1 MPPPEDQHPPN
12 PSSSN
17 YSQTSSL
24 ASSRPSTPNSQPAFP
39 RLSSSSS
46 YSQPS
51 EPPQPSQPPQL
62 QPQHDHD
69 HEQPHP
75 PSPRTTTRNA
85 NAGTSTIRTSAA
97 TGAPSRPSH
106 QAGPPHRAAAPPP
119 TLREKIFHA
128 LPPHTGPLNVGF
140 MELELPVREPRTFSH
155 IKRNGEFALKLDTV
169 LFAVYYPCEGPEEK
183 PKEKAIMTR
192 DRIRRCRGSGNWAGW
207 DNAAGR
213 KQDEEDEA
221 GGKKGN
227 VGLTRP
233 TWLPR
238 PRLST
243 CKGYANFAN
252 MPKAPVASYFALTS
266 MFTKLPAWR
275 NAKLSDGPPLAGPEE
290 MGEEALNR
298 GFSDTS
304 ELTLVW
310 GPRPVPDAEELRRR
324 RAKYPV
330 IIFSHGLGGS
340 RTVYSTIC
348 GELASY
354 GFIVVAM
361 EHRDGSG
368 ARTYVNQEGSSPD
381 LCSQNLDRRS
391 YSEREKEDGSAVK
404 TKRRRKKNGKKKPYY
419 MVDYLFPL
427 DNAQD
432 TRPHNPAGVDTEL
445 RLAQIEMRCAEI
457 QEAYHILGMIN
468 DGQGAEVARRNLRKK
483 GNKGSS
489 SKGLIGIDWEDWTG
503 RLFLQNVTMMGH
515 SFGGATTAQV
525 LRLREDFTWIS
536 QGILLDAW
544 GPAMPEAD
552 SEEHKIQKP
561 ILAIGS
567 EAFMHWKDNFERV
580 ENICLEAR
588 EAGVPSWMTTIRGSV
603 HLAAAD
609 FAVLY
614 PNWMSLLMKSLV
626 NPKRA
631 IQLHVESA
639 LEFLRMTLP
648 EQHHAKFSKAWPFEE
663 GLLTAM
669 EGAANEV
676 SFDFRPN
683 EKWVAARLKI
693 PHEFK
698 LRTRNWAKR
707 RTQPSR
713 DIPRDR
719 SGKPLAGLVDWGA
732 GNEIWVHISP
742 DKEEVPDVSEEAE

>member
-1 MPPPEDQHPPN
+1 MLPPTQPPPPPLAQ
-12 PSSSN
+12 SSSSR
-17 YSQTSSL
+17 YSSS
-24 ASSRPSTPNSQPAFP
+24 ASSRPSSPRNEPSQPSSP
-39 RLSSSSS
+39 RISSSSS

-51 EPPQPSQPPQL
+51 QPTQPQPQS
-62 QPQHDHD
+62 H
-69 HEQPHP
+69 
-75 PSPRTTTRNA
+75 SSTPRNNAPTSTTGNA
-85 NAGTSTIRTSAA
+85 RTSTIRTSTA
-97 TGAPSRPSH
+97 TGTPSHPSH
-106 QAGPPHRAAAPPP
+106 QQAPPHRAAGPPK

-128 LPPHTGPLNVGF
+128 LPPPTGPLNVGF
-140 MELELPVREPRTFSH
+140 MELELPVRDPRTFSH

-183 PKEKAIMTR
+183 PKEKAMMTR
-192 DRIRRCRGSGNWAGW
+192 DRIRRCRGNGNWEGW
-207 DNAAGR
+207 D
-213 KQDEEDEA
+213 DERREEGN
-221 GGKKGN
+221 GGEKEGKGKEKKNG
-227 VGLTRP
+227 GLTRP
-233 TWLPR
+233 PWLPR

-252 MPKAPVASYFALTS
+252 MPGAPVATYFALTS

-275 NAKLSDGPPLAGPEE
+275 NAKLSDGPPLAGPED

-304 ELTLVW
+304 EVTLVW
-310 GPRPVPDAEELRRR
+310 GPRPAPDAEELRRR
-324 RAKYPV
+324 RAQYPV
-330 IIFSHGLGGS
+330 IMLSHGLGGS
-340 RTVYSTIC
+340 RTVHSTIC

-354 GFIVVAM
+354 GFVVVAV

-368 ARTYVNQEGSSPD
+368 ARTFVNKEGSSPD

-391 YSEREKEDGSAVK
+391 NAQREKEDGAIFHA
-404 TKRRRKKNGKKKPYY
+404 KRRRKENGKQKPYY

-432 TRPHNPAGVDTEL
+432 TRPNNPAGVDTEL
-445 RLAQIEMRCAEI
+445 RSAQIDMRCAEI
-457 QEAYHILGMIN
+457 QEAYYVLGMIN
-468 DGQGAEVARRNLRKK
+468 NGQGEEVARRNLRKK

-503 RLFLQNVTMMGH
+503 RLYLNNVTMMGH
-515 SFGGATTAQV
+515 SFGGATAAQV

-536 QGILLDAW
+536 QGILLDVW
-544 GPAMPEAD
+544 GPAMPED
-552 SEEHKIQKP
+552 SSEEHRIRKP
-561 ILAIGS
+561 ILALGS
-567 EAFMHWKDNFERV
+567 EAFMHWKDNFKRV
-580 ENICLEAR
+580 ENLCLEAR

-614 PNWMSLLMKSLV
+614 PNWMSLLLKSLV
-626 NPKRA
+626 NPERA

-639 LEFLRMTLP
+639 LEFCRMTLP
-648 EQHHAKFSKAWPFEE
+648 EQQHARFSKAWPFEE
-663 GLLTAM
+663 GLLTATA
-669 EGAANEV
+669 GAANEV
-676 SFDFRPN
+676 SLDFRPD

-698 LRTRNWAKR
+698 LRVRSWAKR
-707 RTQPSR
+707 KIQPGP
-713 DIPRDR
+713 DIPRDGR
-719 SGKPLAGLVDWGA
+719 GKPLAGLVNWGA

-742 DKEEVPDVSEEAE
+742 DKEEVPNVSEEAE

>member
-1 MPPPEDQHPPN
+1 MPPPTQHPSAPEQ
-12 PSSSN
+12 SSSSR
-17 YSQTSSL
+17 YSSST
-24 ASSRPSTPNSQPAFP
+24 SSRPSSPQDEPSQPSFP
-39 RLSSSSS
+39 RISSSSS

-51 EPPQPSQPPQL
+51 QPNNDQPPRDDRPPQL
-62 QPQHDHD
+62 SH
-69 HEQPHP
+69 
-75 PSPRTTTRNA
+75 RATTRNA
-85 NAGTSTIRTSAA
+85 NARTSTIRTSTA

-106 QAGPPHRAAAPPP
+106 QSPPRRAAGPPD

-140 MELELPVREPRTFSH
+140 MELELPVRDPRTFSH
-155 IKRNGEFALKLDTV
+155 IKRNGECALKLDTV

-192 DRIRRCRGSGNWAGW
+192 DRIRRCRGSGNWEGW
-207 DNAAGR
+207 D
-213 KQDEEDEA
+213 DERREE
-221 GGKKGN
+221 GNGVEKEGKRRGMKNG
-227 VGLTRP
+227 GLTRP
-233 TWLPR
+233 PWLPR

-252 MPKAPVASYFALTS
+252 MPNAPVATYFALTS

-275 NAKLSDGPPLAGPEE
+275 NAKLSDGPSLAGPEE

-304 ELTLVW
+304 EVTLVW
-310 GPRPVPDAEELRRR
+310 GPRPAPDAEELRRR

-330 IIFSHGLGGS
+330 IMFSHGLGGS
-340 RTVYSTIC
+340 RTVHSTIC

-354 GFIVVAM
+354 GFVVVAM

-368 ARTYVNQEGSSPD
+368 ARTYVNKEGSLPD

-391 YSEREKEDGSAVK
+391 NTEREKEEGSLFHK
-404 TKRRRKKNGKKKPYY
+404 KRQRKKNGNNKPYY

-445 RLAQIEMRCAEI
+445 RSAQIDMRCAEI
-457 QEAYHILGMIN
+457 QEAYYILGMIN
-468 DGQGAEVARRNLRKK
+468 DGQGEEVARRNLRKK

-489 SKGLIGIDWEDWTG
+489 SKGLIGIDWVDWTG
-503 RLFLQNVTMMGH
+503 RLYLNDVTMMGH
-515 SFGGATTAQV
+515 SFGGATAAQV
-525 LRLREDFTWIS
+525 LRLHEDFTWIS

-544 GPAMPEAD
+544 GPAMPED
-552 SEEHKIQKP
+552 SSEEHKIRKP
-561 ILAIGS
+561 ILALGS
-567 EAFMHWKDNFERV
+567 EAFMHWKDNFKRV
-580 ENICLEAR
+580 EKLCLEAR
-588 EAGVPSWMTTIRGSV
+588 EAGVPAWMTTIRGSV

-639 LEFLRMTLP
+639 LEFFRMTLP
-648 EQHHAKFSKAWPFEE
+648 EQQHARFSKAWPFEE
-663 GLLTAM
+663 GLLTTTP
-669 EGAANEV
+669 GAANEV
-676 SFDFRPN
+676 SLEFRPDK
-683 EKWVAARLKI
+683 KWVAARLKI

-698 LRTRNWAKR
+698 LRVRSWAKR
-707 RTQPSR
+707 RIQPGP
-713 DIPRDR
+713 DIPRDGR
-719 SGKPLAGLVDWGA
+719 GKPLAGLVNWGA

-742 DKEEVPDVSEEAE
+742 DKEEVPNVSEEAE

>member
-1 MPPPEDQHPPN
+1 
-12 PSSSN
+12 
-17 YSQTSSL
+17 
-24 ASSRPSTPNSQPAFP
+24 
-39 RLSSSSS
+39 
-46 YSQPS
+46 
-51 EPPQPSQPPQL
+51 
-62 QPQHDHD
+62 
-69 HEQPHP
+69 
-75 PSPRTTTRNA
+75 
-85 NAGTSTIRTSAA
+85 
-97 TGAPSRPSH
+97 
-106 QAGPPHRAAAPPP
+106 
-119 TLREKIFHA
+119 
-128 LPPHTGPLNVGF
+128 
-140 MELELPVREPRTFSH
+140 
-155 IKRNGEFALKLDTV
+155 
-169 LFAVYYPCEGPEEK
+169 
-183 PKEKAIMTR
+183 MTR
-192 DRIRRCRGSGNWAGW
+192 DRIRRWRG
-207 DNAAGR
+207 
-213 KQDEEDEA
+213 EEDE
-221 GGKKGN
+221 GIEKKEKGR
-227 VGLTRP
+227 VLTRP
-233 TWLPR
+233 PWLPR

-252 MPKAPVASYFALTS
+252 MPNAPVATYVASTS

-330 IIFSHGLGGS
+330 IMFSHGLGGS

-354 GFIVVAM
+354 GFVVVAM

-368 ARTYVNQEGSSPD
+368 ARTYVNKEGSSPD

-391 YSEREKEDGSAVK
+391 NTEREKEDGSMFH

-432 TRPHNPAGVDTEL
+432 TRPNNPAGVDTEL
-445 RLAQIEMRCAEI
+445 RSAQIEMRCAEI
-457 QEAYHILGMIN
+457 QEAFHILGMIN
-468 DGQGAEVARRNLRKK
+468 DGQGEEVARRNLRKK

-503 RLFLQNVTMMGH
+503 RLYLQDVTMMGH
-515 SFGGATTAQV
+515 SFGGATAAQV

-544 GPAMPEAD
+544 GPAMPED
-552 SEEHKIQKP
+552 SSEEHKIQKP
-561 ILAIGS
+561 ILALGS

-580 ENICLEAR
+580 EKLCLEAR

-614 PNWMSLLMKSLV
+614 PNWMSLLMKSL
-626 NPKRA
+626 RA

-639 LEFLRMTLP
+639 LEFFRITLP
-648 EQHHAKFSKAWPFEE
+648 EQHHARFSKAWPFEE
-663 GLLTAM
+663 GLLTTTA
-669 EGAANEV
+669 GAA
-676 SFDFRPN
+676 N

-693 PHEFK
+693 PHEF
-698 LRTRNWAKR
+698 NWAKR
-707 RTQPSR
+707 KIQPGP

-719 SGKPLAGLVDWGA
+719 RGKPLAGLVDWGA

-742 DKEEVPDVSEEAE
+742 DKEEVPNAE

>member
-1 MPPPEDQHPPN
+1 
-12 PSSSN
+12 
-17 YSQTSSL
+17 
-24 ASSRPSTPNSQPAFP
+24 
-39 RLSSSSS
+39 
-46 YSQPS
+46 
-51 EPPQPSQPPQL
+51 
-62 QPQHDHD
+62 
-69 HEQPHP
+69 
-75 PSPRTTTRNA
+75 
-85 NAGTSTIRTSAA
+85 
-97 TGAPSRPSH
+97 
-106 QAGPPHRAAAPPP
+106 
-119 TLREKIFHA
+119 
-128 LPPHTGPLNVGF
+128 
-140 MELELPVREPRTFSH
+140 MELELPVRQPRTFSQ
-155 IKRNGEFALKLDTV
+155 IKRNGDFALKLDTV

-183 PKEKAIMTR
+183 PKEKAIFAR
-192 DRIRRCRGSGNWAGW
+192 DRIRRCRGSGNWEGF
-207 DNAAGR
+207 DGTGR
-213 KQDEEDEA
+213 QEGEETGEER
-221 GGKKGN
+221 GKGKRQKKNG
-227 VGLTRP
+227 GLTRP
-233 TWLPR
+233 PWLPR

-252 MPKAPVASYFALTS
+252 MPNAPVATYFALTS

-310 GPRPVPDAEELRRR
+310 GPRPAPDAEELRRR

-330 IIFSHGLGGS
+330 IMFSHGLGGS
-340 RTVYSTIC
+340 RTVHSTIC

-354 GFIVVAM
+354 GFVVVAM

-368 ARTYVNQEGSSPD
+368 ARTYVNKEGSAPD

-391 YSEREKEDGSAVK
+391 NTEREKEDGSIFN
-404 TKRRRKKNGKKKPYY
+404 TKRRRKENAKKKPYY

-445 RLAQIEMRCAEI
+445 RSAQIEMRCAEI
-457 QEAYHILGMIN
+457 QEAFHILNMIN
-468 DGQGAEVARRNLRKK
+468 DGQGEEVTRRNLRKK

-489 SKGLIGIDWEDWTG
+489 SKGLIGINWDDWTG
-503 RLFLQNVTMMGH
+503 RLYLEDVTMMGH
-515 SFGGATTAQV
+515 SFGGATAAQV

-544 GPAMPEAD
+544 GPAMPED
-552 SEEHKIQKP
+552 SSEEHKIQKP
-561 ILAIGS
+561 ILALGS

-580 ENICLEAR
+580 EKLCLEAR
-588 EAGVPSWMTTIRGSV
+588 NAGVPSWMTTIRGSV

-639 LEFLRMTLP
+639 LEFFRMTLP
-648 EQHHAKFSKAWPFEE
+648 EQHHSRFSRAWPFEE
-663 GLLTAM
+663 GLLTTTA
-669 EGAANEV
+669 GAANEV

-698 LRTRNWAKR
+698 LRVRSWAKR
-707 RTQPSR
+707 RIQPGP
-713 DIPRDR
+713 DIPRDGR
-719 SGKPLAGLVDWGA
+719 GKPLAGLVNWGA